1 MQLLIKKKGEIMKK
15 LNNIEMKKIEGG
27 VSSSMINAILRGA
40 SLLYNMG
47 QAIGSA
53 IRRSLSKN
61 YC

>member
-1 MQLLIKKKGEIMKK
+1 MQFLIKKGETMKK
-15 LNNIEMKKIEGG
+15 LNNTEMKSIEGG
-27 VSSSMINAILRGA
+27 VSSSMLNAILRGA

-53 IRRSLSKN
+53 IRRSISRN